1 MKRALSPT
9 DANPAPPAKRLKL
22 STNSDDNS
30 STDNNNTSPN
40 NTSASSGRSDTSP
53 FFKGSSQPS
62 QSPFKPKSFNLSYS
76 STPVKKLSNIT
87 LQTSQVKSEP
97 EKVANDTKNVSV
109 INGDTK
115 KIGTNNGTSN
125 HDIDE
130 QVSRFVVF
138 LRIFYAYTC

>member
-22 STNSDDNS
+22 STSNTDTTSI
-30 STDNNNTSPN
+30 DNNNTSASPN
-40 NTSASSGRSDTSP
+40 NNAAPRSDTSP

-76 STPVKKLSNIT
+76 STPLKKLGNISF
-87 LQTSQVKSEP
+87 QASSGQSQSAPDKI
-97 EKVANDTKNVSV
+97 ANQPKNTSV
-109 INGDTK
+109 INSDAK
-115 KIGTNNGTSN
+115 KSSNSNGTSD

-130 QVSRFVVF
+130 QVSR
-138 LRIFYAYTC
+138 